1 MSRPIL
7 SVTVV
12 KKLLDF
18 GDDFIKKLLDVTTNP
33 FWVDVLKSW
42 LYVVTSYINNNLHC
56 KYKVTSFPV
65 WYSSKISVSKK
76 KFIHKNIVRK
86 GC

>member
-33 FWVDVLKSW
+33 FWVDVLESW
-42 LYVVTSYINNNLHC
+42 LYVVTSYINNNLQST
-56 KYKVTSFPV
+56 YKV
-65 WYSSKISVSKK
+65 IS
-76 KFIHKNIVRK
+76 
-86 GC
+86 

>member
-18 GDDFIKKLLDVTTNP
+18 GDDFIKKRLDVTTNP
-33 FWVDVLKSW
+33 FWVDVLNHG
-42 LYVVTSYINNNLHC
+42 YM
-56 KYKVTSFPV
+56 
-65 WYSSKISVSKK
+65 
-76 KFIHKNIVRK
+76 
-86 GC
+86 